1 MLHLYFSYTTIGKQ
15 RCCKLSK
22 LFSFREILSLLIAV
36 KKSYIYNAS
45 FDHFVNGFA
54 KDATMN
60 ILTHIKDGD
69 TTLRISGTFGQ
80 DKTVTINQF
89 GGVTYLHFRRPN
101 GYGEDGKKIP

>member
-1 MLHLYFSYTTIGKQ
+1 
-15 RCCKLSK
+15 
-22 LFSFREILSLLIAV
+22 
-36 KKSYIYNAS
+36 
-45 FDHFVNGFA
+45 
-54 KDATMN
+54 MN

-101 GYGEDGKKIP
+101 GYGGDGKKIP